1 MEKNVKKTKINN
13 RIDEYLIIQERK
25 LAESL
30 IQNQVNFDLEM
41 KKKNR
46 VADNFMKR
54 FITNLN
60 DPSFNLDDADVSTK
74 DLELVEKSSFIRVQ
88 NSPTLES
95 LEANYNSF
103 KNFKENVL
111 DKENDKSN
119 STLNIEDEK
128 KVEKVPIVEPKVK
141 NPQNFEKF
149 SSFIYNNDTNKIL
162 AMIKD
167 NSTIS
172 KNSNIFDRSNLS
184 KLGILHYLSRR
195 ITYYCK

>member
-119 STLNIEDEK
+119 STLNIEVEK

-184 KLGILHYLSRR
+184 KLGILHFLSRR

>member
-1 MEKNVKKTKINN
+1 MEKNAKKTKINN

-46 VADNFMKR
+46 VVDNFMKR

-74 DLELVEKSSFIRVQ
+74 DLELVEKSSFMRVQ

-119 STLNIEDEK
+119 STLNIEVEK

-162 AMIKD
+162 AVIKD

-184 KLGILHYLSRR
+184 KLGILHFLSRR

>member
-119 STLNIEDEK
+119 STLNIEVEK

>member
-1 MEKNVKKTKINN
+1 MEKNAKKTKINN

-119 STLNIEDEK
+119 STW
-128 KVEKVPIVEPKVK
+128 
-141 NPQNFEKF
+141 
-149 SSFIYNNDTNKIL
+149 
-162 AMIKD
+162 
-167 NSTIS
+167 
-172 KNSNIFDRSNLS
+172 
-184 KLGILHYLSRR
+184 G
-195 ITYYCK
+195 

>member
-1 MEKNVKKTKINN
+1 
-13 RIDEYLIIQERK
+13 
-25 LAESL
+25 
-30 IQNQVNFDLEM
+30 
-41 KKKNR
+41 
-46 VADNFMKR
+46 MKR

-74 DLELVEKSSFIRVQ
+74 DLELVEKSSFMRVQ

-119 STLNIEDEK
+119 STLNIEVEK
-128 KVEKVPIVEPKVK
+128 KVEKVPVVEPKVK

-162 AMIKD
+162 AVIKD

>member
-119 STLNIEDEK
+119 STLNIEVEK

-149 SSFIYNNDTNKIL
+149 SSFI
-162 AMIKD
+162 
-167 NSTIS
+167 
-172 KNSNIFDRSNLS
+172 
-184 KLGILHYLSRR
+184 
-195 ITYYCK
+195 

>member
-1 MEKNVKKTKINN
+1 MESQAKINCIILYIKIIKKIVLQIPSLFHPLL
-13 RIDEYLIIQERK
+13 IDKVRE
-25 LAESL
+25 
-30 IQNQVNFDLEM
+30 NLEM
-41 KKKNR
+41 LYQKCSCLKEYR
-46 VADNFMKR
+46 DYL
-54 FITNLN
+54 LN
-60 DPSFNLDDADVSTK
+60 K
-74 DLELVEKSSFIRVQ
+74 GK
-88 NSPTLES
+88 
-95 LEANYNSF
+95 
-103 KNFKENVL
+103 NVL

-119 STLNIEDEK
+119 STLNIEVEK

-162 AMIKD
+162 AVIKD

>member
-1 MEKNVKKTKINN
+1 MEKNAKKTKINN

-119 STLNIEDEK
+119 STLNIEVEK

-184 KLGILHYLSRR
+184 KLGILHFLSRR

>member
-74 DLELVEKSSFIRVQ
+74 DLELVEKSSFMRVQ

-119 STLNIEDEK
+119 STLNIEVEK